1 MTTYA
6 QTAGELEE
14 RERLL
19 ARLDWALARTEELFL
34 LEEARFLE
42 THGIYEGRSDQQQRI
57 IEWFGEQIAAALL
70 PDRPFRVLSVGCG
83 SGMLD
88 LPVATRL
95 ASGTTDL
102 RYVGVNPNRAECEV
116 FERLF
121 REASLSGARVEVV
134 PETFEA
140 FETDR
145 AFDLI
150 HFVHCLYYMPD
161 PSAALEKARKLLAPG
176 GRLVVFHAPREAL
189 NDLAVRFWDKK
200 YARPTLFAEDLA
212 ALLDRWGWAY
222 ERGRVEAAVE
232 VSPFVDGDPDIGLA
246 LRDFIIQVDS
256 QRLPPRVQ
264 EIVERYLRLI
274 VVEDRGR
281 NHIAHPVDVFFIDG

>member
-1 MTTYA
+1 MTTCTP
-6 QTAGELEE
+6 TAVEFEE
-14 RERLL
+14 RERIL
-19 ARLDWALARTEELFL
+19 ARLDEALAEVDDLVPL
-34 LEEARFLE
+34 DEARFLE

-57 IEWFGEQIAAALL
+57 IDWFGEEIAPALR

-88 LPVATRL
+88 VPIATRL
-95 ASGTTDL
+95 ASRTADL
-102 RYVGVNPNRAECEV
+102 QYIGVNPNRVECEA

-121 REASLSGARVEVV
+121 RQASLPGARFEVV
-134 PETFEA
+134 PATFEG

-161 PSAALEKARKLLAPG
+161 PCAALEKARKLLAPG
-176 GRLVVFHAPREAL
+176 GRLIVFHAPREAL

-200 YARPTLFAEDLA
+200 YARPTLFSEDFTQ
-212 ALLDRWGWAY
+212 LLDRWGWAY

-232 VSPFVDGDPDIGLA
+232 VTPFVKGDPDIGLA
-246 LRDFIIQVDS
+246 LRDFIVQVDS
-256 QRLPPRVQ
+256 KRLPPTVQ
-264 EIVERYLRLI
+264 EIVEHYLRLI
-274 VVEDRGR
+274 VVEDRGGH
-281 NHIAHPVDVFFIDG
+281 HISHPVDVFFIDG